1 VRSLEEGVRIR
12 RKLFGKKLCPNC
24 LHPLKVIGALSGWV
38 TPPRYFCEK
47 CGYSGFVALEK
58 AD

>member
-1 VRSLEEGVRIR
+1 LEEGVRIR